1 MAAPQRRV
9 SQPVPRLNPSSIEYY
24 KAENAKLRERNAS
37 LHRRLHKY
45 KKYYLF
51 FRAWGLFSF
60 VCTLQEDKR
69 KFSFIHKNAR
79 YEFPRLLILAR
90 SSVYVPSRLYSFII
104 PHIALQVWC
113 AFRADVRLADAIGTT
128 GQQPAEN
135 IPPPNDESNPLYSFD
150 TTDIFPDFD
159 PTTFHIFLQML
170 ARFCIYK
177 PDSINIERI
186 KQIWRISDYFDIP
199 TLLLNE
205 DELVKKIKD
214 SSMVTFQGIQ
224 RELDF
229 ALRYNWKKLKEAC
242 FACIKEKTADFG
254 GLIDNMKNAEIM
266 GLLDMLVVAERRKS
280 GFVEAEDSS
289 MEGEGLEGIRWTTPS
304 DENEN
309 ENTNGEDAVVK
320 EEMEDDEIT
329 DETTMDLVAP

>member
-1 MAAPQRRV
+1 MRV
-9 SQPVPRLNPSSIEYY
+9 NS
-24 KAENAKLRERNAS
+24 
-37 LHRRLHKY
+37 
-45 KKYYLF
+45 
-51 FRAWGLFSF
+51 
-60 VCTLQEDKR
+60 
-69 KFSFIHKNAR
+69 
-79 YEFPRLLILAR
+79 
-90 SSVYVPSRLYSFII
+90 
-104 PHIALQVWC
+104 
-113 AFRADVRLADAIGTT
+113 RLADAIGTT

-135 IPPPNDESNPLYSFD
+135 IPPPNDEANPLYSFD

-177 PDSINIERI
+177 PDSINIDRI

-205 DELVKKIKD
+205 DELVMKIKD
-214 SSMVTFQGIQ
+214 ANMSTFQGIQ

-242 FACIKEKTADFG
+242 FACIKEKTANFG
-254 GLIDNMKNAEIM
+254 GLIDSLRNAEIM
-266 GLLDMLVVAERRKS
+266 GLLETLVVAERRKS
-280 GFVEAEDSS
+280 GFVEREDSS
-289 MEGEGLEGIRWTTPS
+289 MEGEGLEGVRWTTPS

-309 ENTNGEDAVVK
+309 ENMEGENGDDKED
-320 EEMEDDEIT
+320 MEDDDGEIA

>member
-1 MAAPQRRV
+1 M
-9 SQPVPRLNPSSIEYY
+9 
-24 KAENAKLRERNAS
+24 
-37 LHRRLHKY
+37 
-45 KKYYLF
+45 LF
-51 FRAWGLFSF
+51 N
-60 VCTLQEDKR
+60 VND
-69 KFSFIHKNAR
+69 
-79 YEFPRLLILAR
+79 
-90 SSVYVPSRLYSFII
+90 
-104 PHIALQVWC
+104 
-113 AFRADVRLADAIGTT
+113 RLADAIGTT

-135 IPPPNDESNPLYSFD
+135 IPPPNDELNPLYSFD

-205 DELVKKIKD
+205 DELVTKIRLE
-214 SSMVTFQGIQ
+214 SMVTFQGIQ

-229 ALRYNWKKLKEAC
+229 ALRYNWSKLKEAC

-254 GLIDNMKNAEIM
+254 GLISSMKNAEIM
-266 GLLDMLVVAERRKS
+266 GLLDTLVIAERRKS

-309 ENTNGEDAVVK
+309 ENTNGEEGDGK
-320 EEMEDDEIT
+320 EDMKDDEDDIA